1 MKDESD
7 DRSTGVAS
15 IMKANAGVYYPHDT
29 KRECGGLERGTLRLG
44 RGIFGKKKKSGAVLY
59 ACGADD
65 RTVPEWNSGGLPHG
79 VGQRRKPM
87 QGTRRKRVLD
97 SSLLPG
103 RWI

>member
-1 MKDESD
+1 M
-7 DRSTGVAS
+7 
-15 IMKANAGVYYPHDT
+15 
-29 KRECGGLERGTLRLG
+29 G
-44 RGIFGKKKKSGAVLY
+44 RGIFGKKKKNLEPCCMHVV
-59 ACGADD
+59 ADD

-79 VGQRRKPM
+79 VGQRTKPM